1 VSKVDEAN
9 KLDQFFNV
17 LYSFKFFL
25 SLVILKDKNRQR
37 QDKDRTNM
45 DRDKIEGL

>member
-1 VSKVDEAN
+1 MKDFVSKVDEAN

-25 SLVILKDKNRQR
+25 SLVIFTKI
-37 QDKDRTNM
+37 
-45 DRDKIEGL
+45 DRDKIKVGQIWIETK